1 MDSSRY
7 VSRFHRLVTAVILLA
22 GPFLAPQVTA
32 QTGKSLTSLEN
43 ICLAEAQRAEAKH
56 GIPAG
61 LLQSITRVES
71 GRKTVTGDYM
81 PWAWTLNDR
90 GKGLFF
96 DDRDAALTYLR
107 DAVATPGHSVDV
119 GCMQVNTKWHAEGF
133 LDIADMLDPVHNA
146 SYAAGFL
153 LDLHA
158 AHQSWDEAV
167 KHYHSAEPRK
177 NVVYHRRVLAE
188 LERFMAD
195 GGMTPAAPHTAEAV
209 AAIVDPVDSIA
220 DPIENSGNDPLAA
233 SAQVDSTELALVTRA
248 PVSAPEAPLSQSDT
262 VAPASARMT
271 DAPLAETPTMGL
283 PTPVLPNPGLPTSGA
298 LDHGMPETGAAEHG
312 AAERGAAERGAAESG
327 LSEMDAP
334 NTGQADSTGRADDT
348 LLSNQ
353 PNLAPHRSR
362 VEHFRRLLA
371 QQAG

>member
-1 MDSSRY
+1 MVSARCLFSSPY
-7 VSRFHRLVTAVILLA
+7 LSAGFGLLA
-22 GPFLAPQVTA
+22 LICLPFPLEA
-32 QTGKSLTSLEN
+32 QTGKSLTSFDN
-43 ICLAEAQRAEAKH
+43 ICLAEARRAEVKH
-56 GIPAG
+56 GIPKG
-61 LLQSITRVES
+61 LMQSITRVES
-71 GRKTVTGDYM
+71 GRKMVTGEYL

-90 GKGLFF
+90 GEGLFF
-96 DDRDAALTYLR
+96 DDREAALAYLR

-119 GCMQVNTKWHAEGF
+119 GCMQVNTKWHGDGF
-133 LDIADMLDPVHNA
+133 PDIADMLDPVHNA

-195 GGMTPAAPHTAEAV
+195 AG
-209 AAIVDPVDSIA
+209 PV
-220 DPIENSGNDPLAA
+220 PN
-233 SAQVDSTELALVTRA
+233 
-248 PVSAPEAPLSQSDT
+248 APEHDT
-262 VAPASARMT
+262 SEN
-271 DAPLAETPTMGL
+271 DAPDI
-283 PTPVLPNPGLPTSGA
+283 VA
-298 LDHGMPETGAAEHG
+298 LENDVVDMAA
-312 AAERGAAERGAAESG
+312 
-327 LSEMDAP
+327 D
-334 NTGQADSTGRADDT
+334 GQADNPMMSTPELGSAEMALITRTPASKLAPSPASIPPSISTPTPGLAPQIAPPLQGAVPAQPDLAGPVAIPPVRTSQEPATPRTDPPAPTAADDP
-348 LLSNQ
+348 LLVKQ

>member
-1 MDSSRY
+1 MFSTQIRFSSSY
-7 VSRFHRLVTAVILLA
+7 LSAGIGLLA
-22 GPFLAPQVTA
+22 LFCLPFPLEA
-32 QTGKSLTSLEN
+32 QTGKSLTSFDN
-43 ICLAEAQRAEAKH
+43 ICLAEVRRAEAKY
-56 GIPAG
+56 GIPKG
-61 LLQSITRVES
+61 LMQSITRVES
-71 GRKTVTGDYM
+71 GRKMVTGEYL

-96 DDRDAALTYLR
+96 DDREAALAYLR
-107 DAVATPGHSVDV
+107 DAVSTPGHSVDV
-119 GCMQVNTKWHAEGF
+119 GCMQVNTKWHGGGF
-133 LDIADMLDPVHNA
+133 PDIADMLDPVHNA

-195 GGMTPAAPHTAEAV
+195 AGPV
-209 AAIVDPVDSIA
+209 AD
-220 DPIENSGNDPLAA
+220 
-233 SAQVDSTELALVTRA
+233 
-248 PVSAPEAPLSQSDT
+248 APEN
-262 VAPASARMT
+262 
-271 DAPLAETPTMGL
+271 DAPDI
-283 PTPVLPNPGLPTSGA
+283 VA
-298 LDHGMPETGAAEHG
+298 LENDVVDMAA
-312 AAERGAAERGAAESG
+312 A
-327 LSEMDAP
+327 
-334 NTGQADSTGRADDT
+334 GRADNPMISTPELGSAEMALMTRKPASELAPSPAPEMVPEMAPALQGGVPAQPDLAGPVAIPPSGRFPKPAT
-348 LLSNQ
+348 PRTVRPAPAVADDPLLAKQ